1 MKISLSPQALLF
13 DMDGVLVD
21 SLDSWWKSLNNAL
34 RRIKHETISKDQFI
48 EEYWGFSLQEN
59 LEKLGIEMK
68 NQEFCNYFY
77 KKYVDN
83 VKLFSDTKDILRKL
97 ESFPKAII
105 TNTPAKCT
113 KQILE
118 KFDIKQYFDVVI
130 TSDQIEEGKPSPEMV
145 FKACEQLEVNVEE
158 VVLIGD
164 TQNDV
169 KAGRAVGCTTIGIQ
183 ASSADFVIGH
193 ISKLDQIIN
202 TKINQ

>member
-1 MKISLSPQALLF
+1 MKTSLSPQALLF

-21 SLDSWWKSLNNAL
+21 SLDSWWKSLNDAL
-34 RRIKHETISKDQFI
+34 RKFKHKTISKDQFI

-59 LEKLGIEMK
+59 LEKLEIEMK

-83 VKLFSDTKDILRKL
+83 VKLFSDTKYILRKL

-118 KFDIKQYFDVVI
+118 KFDIKHYFDVVI
-130 TSDQIEEGKPSPEMV
+130 TSDQIKEGKPNPEMV
-145 FKACEQLEVNVEE
+145 FKACEKLGVDVKQ

-164 TQNDV
+164 TKNDV
-169 KAGRAVGCTTIGIQ
+169 KAGRAAGCITIGIQ
-183 ASSADFVIGH
+183 TSSADFVIGH
-193 ISKLDQIIN
+193 VSKLDQIIN
-202 TKINQ
+202 KKIR